1 MKLVKLTDTQ
11 GVAVYVNPE
20 FVLMLGGTRVNGVVA
35 VNQAAVVLNGGLQV
49 TVEGS
54 PGDIQTKLENPDSSV
69 LV

>member
-20 FVLMLGGTRVNGVVA
+20 FVLMLGGSLVNGVVA

-49 TVEGS
+49 TVAGS
-54 PGDIQTKLENPDSSV
+54 PGDVRTKLESPDSSV